1 MGWLCL
7 AALGVFPAAQSQA
20 LRWSGSRGKE
30 VEYLLQE
37 GAWTER
43 LCRTHPGPPADVQAW
58 PGGHPPCR
66 ALPSSA
72 LPFRAARTWAP
83 SRALQ
88 RSLPEAAERGRPPST
103 STLLLRRFP
112 RPEWEGWLYPGS
124 PAPSSILRVRP
135 APAKGER
142 GPRRGLT
149 QAGLALWLW
158 ALVISLRSPDQVTP
172 FRRPLSQSSRGLFP
186 GSGAVPF
193 LSVLQTVQRHPC
205 PKLLLACP
213 PVSFLI
219 PDAL

>member
-1 MGWLCL
+1 M
-7 AALGVFPAAQSQA
+7 
-20 LRWSGSRGKE
+20 
-30 VEYLLQE
+30 
-37 GAWTER
+37 
-43 LCRTHPGPPADVQAW
+43 PGPNASSGLI
-58 PGGHPPCR
+58 PGPRQMSRPGQEAMPSCR
-66 ALPSSA
+66 ALSSSA
-72 LPFRAARTWAP
+72 PPFRAARTWAP
-83 SRALQ
+83 SPALQ
-88 RSLPEAAERGRPPST
+88 RSLPEATGRGCPPSI

-124 PAPSSILRVRP
+124 PAPSSILRVHP

-149 QAGLALWLW
+149 QASLALWRW

-205 PKLLLACP
+205 PKLFLACP